1 MEDVGGYYIRML
13 TNIDLFRG
21 ETVGL
26 SIIFAWLGLFAMV
39 YLFIL
44 ASLILRARPSAA
56 ENQFMFL
63 LLIAEGFKV
72 SFDWK
77 FLYPFGPE
85 IMPMV
90 QYIRVVWWFFLILS
104 LLLYVSICAFYPVR
118 FLKFM
123 SRDEIRN
130 NLYWGLPLL
139 SGLIVALM
147 LTQNGGIVGAF
158 GGIGHVICLDAN
170 SIPQVTLYPGTKEIA
185 ASCFNIPEYHPYA
198 YFTTESTSLGTLL
211 LFSQV
216 FFAMIALGFMKSAQR
231 TLENEG
237 ASIEKATEARALFI
251 GFSGKVVFQ
260 GAMVA
265 FMIFLSAK
273 FGQINFADV
282 AKYIGNASVIG
293 IYMVGLYGFVLSI
306 LATAL
311 FEGVMFTYAIL
322 KNEILGID
330 ERLRKTFSAAVFA
343 STGGILFLVASEI
356 MESMIGIGW
365 VGGVLIGLPLI
376 VLRKP
381 IFSFINGF
389 SNVIM
394 PESFTSEEQKYLEV
408 YEMAMD
414 DSIITTK
421 ERRMLDFQ
429 AKSLNLDPSRVQHLE
444 SWFDSNTSTDEEE

>member
-1 MEDVGGYYIRML
+1 MEDVGSYYIRML

-85 IMPMV
+85 IMPIV
-90 QYIRVVWWFFLILS
+90 QYIRVVWFFFLILS
-104 LLLYVSICAFYPVR
+104 LLLYISICAFYPVR

-147 LTQNGGIVGAF
+147 VTQNGGIVGAF

-282 AKYIGNASVIG
+282 AKYIGNESVIG

-330 ERLRKTFSAAVFA
+330 ERLRKTFSTAVFA

>member
-1 MEDVGGYYIRML
+1 MENVSGYYIRML
-13 TNIDLFRG
+13 SNIDLFRG

-26 SIIFAWLGLFAMV
+26 SIIFAWLGFFAMI

-44 ASLILRARPSAA
+44 GSLILRARPTSA
-56 ENQFMFL
+56 ENRFMCL

-85 IMPMV
+85 IMPII
-90 QYIRVVWWFFLILS
+90 QYVRVVWWFFLILS

-123 SRDEIRN
+123 SWDGIRK
-130 NLYWGLPLL
+130 NLYWCLPLL
-139 SGLIVALM
+139 SGLIVAWM
-147 LTQNGGIVGAF
+147 IKENGGIVGAF
-158 GGIGHVICLDAN
+158 GGIGHIICLDAA
-170 SIPQVTLYPGTKEIA
+170 SIPQVTLYPGTKEFA
-185 ASCFNIPEYHPYA
+185 ASCFDIPEYHPYS
-198 YFTTESTSLGTLL
+198 YFTTGSTPLGTLL

-216 FFAMIALGFMKSAQR
+216 FFAMIALGFMRNAQK

-237 ASIEKATEARALFI
+237 ASIEKAKEARALFI

-260 GAMVA
+260 GATVA
-265 FMIFLSAK
+265 FMIYLSAK

-282 AKYIGNASVIG
+282 AKYIGDASVIG

-343 STGGILFLVASEI
+343 GIGGILFLITSEA
-356 MESMIGIGW
+356 METMIGIGW
-365 VGGVLIGLPLI
+365 IGGVIIGLPMILF
-376 VLRKP
+376 RKQ
-381 IFSFINGF
+381 ILSTINGF
-389 SNVIM
+389 SNIIM
-394 PESFTSEEQKYLEV
+394 PESFTSVEKGYLEA
-408 YEMAMD
+408 YALARED
-414 DSIITTK
+414 DSVTDR
-421 ERRMLDFQ
+421 ERKLLNIQ
-429 AKSLNLDPSRVQHLE
+429 AKTLGLDSSSVQRLE
-444 SWFDSNTSTDEEE
+444 SWYDSNPKVEDGE

>member
-1 MEDVGGYYIRML
+1 MEDVGSYYIRML

-56 ENQFMFL
+56 ENRFMFL

-90 QYIRVVWWFFLILS
+90 QYIRVVWWFFLIMS

-123 SRDEIRN
+123 SRDGIRN

-147 LTQNGGIVGAF
+147 LKQNDGIVGAF

-170 SIPQVTLYPGTKEIA
+170 SIPQVTLYPGTKEIV

-198 YFTTESTSLGTLL
+198 YFTTGSTPLGTLL

-231 TLENEG
+231 TLQNEG

-282 AKYIGNASVIG
+282 AKYIGNESVIG

-343 STGGILFLVASEI
+343 SAGGILFLVASEV

-365 VGGVLIGLPLI
+365 IGGVLIGLPLI

-414 DSIITTK
+414 DNVITTK
-421 ERRMLDFQ
+421 ERRMLEFQ
-429 AKSLNLDPSRVQHLE
+429 AKSLNLGPSRVQHLE
-444 SWFDSNTSTDEEE
+444 SWFDSNTNTDEEE

>member
-1 MEDVGGYYIRML
+1 MEDVGSYYIRML

-118 FLKFM
+118 FLRFM
-123 SRDEIRN
+123 SRDGIRN
-130 NLYWGLPLL
+130 NLYWGLPFL

-282 AKYIGNASVIG
+282 AKYIGNESVIG

-330 ERLRKTFSAAVFA
+330 ERLRKTFSTAVFA

>member
-1 MEDVGGYYIRML
+1 MEDVGSYYIRML

-104 LLLYVSICAFYPVR
+104 LLLYVCICAFYPVR
-118 FLKFM
+118 FLRFM
-123 SRDEIRN
+123 SRDGIRN
-130 NLYWGLPLL
+130 NLYWGLPFL

-282 AKYIGNASVIG
+282 AKYIGNESVIG

>member
-1 MEDVGGYYIRML
+1 MEDIGSYYIRML

-26 SIIFAWLGLFAMV
+26 SIIFAWLGLFAMI

-44 ASLILRARPSAA
+44 GSLILRARPSAA
-56 ENQFMFL
+56 ENRFMFL

-85 IMPMV
+85 IMPIV

-104 LLLYVSICAFYPVR
+104 LLLYVSICAFYPIR

-123 SRDEIRN
+123 SKDGIRN
-130 NLYWGLPLL
+130 NLYWGLPLV
-139 SGLIVALM
+139 SGLIVVSILI
-147 LTQNGGIVGAF
+147 QNDGIVEAF
-158 GGIGHVICLDAN
+158 GGIGHVICLNAS

-185 ASCFNIPEYHPYA
+185 ASCFNIPEYHPYT
-198 YFTTESTSLGTLL
+198 YFTTESTPLGTLL

-231 TLENEG
+231 TLENED
-237 ASIEKATEARALFI
+237 ANIEKSTEARALFI

-260 GAMVA
+260 GSMVA

-282 AKYIGNASVIG
+282 AKYIGNESVIG
-293 IYMVGLYGFVLSI
+293 MYMVGLYGFVLSI

-343 STGGILFLVASEI
+343 STGGILFLVASEA

-365 VGGVLIGLPLI
+365 IGGVLIGLPLI

-381 IFSFINGF
+381 IYSFINGF

-414 DSIITTK
+414 DGVITTK
-421 ERRMLDFQ
+421 EKRMLDFQ
-429 AKSLNLDPSRVQHLE
+429 AKSLNLGPSRVQHLE
-444 SWFDSNTSTDEEE
+444 SWFDSNTNTDEEE

>member
-44 ASLILRARPSAA
+44 ATLILRARPSAA
-56 ENQFMFL
+56 ENRFMFL

-90 QYIRVVWWFFLILS
+90 QYVRVVWWFFLILS

-139 SGLIVALM
+139 SGLIVALIV
-147 LTQNGGIVGAF
+147 TQNGGIVGAF
-158 GGIGHVICLDAN
+158 GGIGHVICLDAT

-185 ASCFNIPEYHPYA
+185 ASCFNIPEYHPYQ
-198 YFTTESTSLGTLL
+198 YFTTGSTPLGTLL

-216 FFAMIALGFMKSAQR
+216 FFAMIALGFMKIAQK

-306 LATAL
+306 LATAF

-330 ERLRKTFSAAVFA
+330 ERLRKTFSTAVFA
-343 STGGILFLVASEI
+343 GTGGILFLVASEI

-365 VGGVLIGLPLI
+365 IGGVLIGLPLI

-381 IFSFINGF
+381 ILSFINGF

-394 PESFTSEEQKYLEV
+394 PESFTSEEQNYIEA
-408 YEMAMD
+408 YTMAMD
-414 DSIITTK
+414 DGIITTK
-421 ERRMLDFQ
+421 ERRMLELQ
-429 AKSLNLDPSRVQHLE
+429 AKSLSLDSSRIRHLE
-444 SWFDSNTSTDEEE
+444 SWFDSNLDSDEEE

>member
-1 MEDVGGYYIRML
+1 MEDVGSYYIRML

-118 FLKFM
+118 FLRFM
-123 SRDEIRN
+123 SRDGIRN
-130 NLYWGLPLL
+130 NLYWGLPFL

-216 FFAMIALGFMKSAQR
+216 FFAMIALGFMKSAQK

-237 ASIEKATEARALFI
+237 ASIEKSSEARALFI

-330 ERLRKTFSAAVFA
+330 ERLRKTFSTAVFA

-429 AKSLNLDPSRVQHLE
+429 AKSLNLNPSRVQHLE